1 MFGFKRIQKCI
12 IQLLFTCNF
21 IWKAIYIYQSRC
33 LLVILFGRQFI
44 WINHILQCW
53 CWFSCFHLSSSL
65 THTYHVPSGR
75 FFFLSFF
82 LVTKY
87 LGEGD
92 YPSLGPEYATRLKK
106 KLLWFLQIEGKIKI
120 YNRNIWIF
128 VMSTKPMLALWAC
141 LKIFYVC
148 YKMENMVHEWEATA
162 NFGYQMVGTSLSWL
176 IRQKVGHLFTL
187 HKLSFWHFVNAI
199 IIAYKH
205 NSNLYNGRILNFLKR
220 SLNAHFFLLNEDC
233 IATCKCKIWNK
244 SRIQL

>member
-1 MFGFKRIQKCI
+1 MNQSHFAMLVLVF
-12 IQLLFTCNF
+12 LLPSLFLSHTHISRA
-21 IWKAIYIYQSRC
+21 IWT
-33 LLVILFGRQFI
+33 FF
-44 WINHILQCW
+44 
-53 CWFSCFHLSSSL
+53 FS
-65 THTYHVPSGR
+65 
-75 FFFLSFF
+75 FFFLGYKIFRWGRLPQF
-82 LVTKY
+82 RTRICYKAQEEVTI
-87 LGEGD
+87 
-92 YPSLGPEYATRLKK
+92 
-106 KLLWFLQIEGKIKI
+106 LQIEGKIKI